1 MKIGSGAGRF
11 SPSAAGS
18 RPLAVALPWALA
30 FTLSAVAAQP
40 ARAVIEPGSVAPKLQ
55 LPDSKGGS
63 VDLLTSG
70 TVTLIVFAMTTDR
83 DTSATLA
90 SIESMMVKIPRIAN
104 SVRRR
109 IVAVR
114 VKRDIHAQASQ
125 YANVGQKL
133 RREGWRLLIDR
144 EDRAWNAYGII
155 ASPTTVVVGRDGK
168 IAATHPG
175 YDSDLAADLRR
186 ALAEATGIEL
196 GDAITGNV
204 VQPDLNITM
213 GRRMAG
219 RGLWDRAIPYYERV
233 LEAGKLVEEDRL
245 DMARIYLELE
255 RPEDARRIVET
266 IGESAPLRAE
276 ARGLIEEW
284 TKEHPGGPPAE
295 HPSGALGDHPNK
307 ESSDAGESVAS
318 PLDD

>member
-1 MKIGSGAGRF
+1 MKFGSGAGRF
-11 SPSAAGS
+11 SPFTTGS

-40 ARAVIEPGSVAPKLQ
+40 AQAVIEPGSVAPRLR
-55 LPDSKGGS
+55 LTDATRGTT
-63 VDLLTSG
+63 DLLTSG

-83 DTSATLA
+83 DTSTTLE
-90 SIESMMVKIPRIAN
+90 SIDAMMGKIPEIEKC
-104 SVRRR
+104 VRRT

-114 VKRDIHAQASQ
+114 VKDARDDRPADAAQA
-125 YANVGQKL
+125 L

-155 ASPTTVVVGRDGK
+155 ASPTTVVVGRDGR

-196 GDAITGNV
+196 SDAMTGKI

-213 GRRMAG
+213 GRRMAA
-219 RGLWDRAIPYYERV
+219 RGLWDRAIPYYERA
-233 LEAGKLVEEDRL
+233 LATGKLAEQDRL
-245 DMARIYLELE
+245 AMARIYLELE
-255 RPEDARRIVET
+255 RTEDARRILEP
-266 IGESAPLRAE
+266 IGESSPLHAT
-276 ARGLIEEW
+276 ARTLIDEW
-284 TKEHPGGPPAE
+284 MKEHPGEHIGDPLADHLNSERPDAWKSVAPPAQ
-295 HPSGALGDHPNK
+295 D
-307 ESSDAGESVAS
+307 
-318 PLDD
+318 